1 MDTVARNLERYPL
14 LVLDGAF
21 GTELA
26 RRGFDTNDELW
37 SAKALF
43 EKPELVEAVHRDYY
57 EAGADVSTSASYQA
71 TVEGF
76 EKKGFTR
83 EQAKELIVRS
93 VRLVQQARDAFWQ
106 QKAKRAG
113 RPQPLAA
120 ASVGPYGAYLA
131 DGSEYRG
138 DYRASRAE
146 LSDFHAERLDILVA
160 AEPDILACE
169 TLPLL
174 DEARAIL
181 EDLHRY
187 PDMGAWISFSCKD
200 PEHTCGG
207 DDVADCA
214 RLLDRE
220 SQVAA
225 IGVNCTAPQ
234 YVADLIH
241 NIRAHTE
248 KPVVVYP
255 NTGETY
261 DAVTKTWH
269 GSPTPYRDFVRQWY
283 EAGARLIGGCCRTTP
298 DDIRGIAAFRA
309 SLQK

>member
-1 MDTVARNLERYPL
+1 MDTVARNLERDPL

-187 PDMGAWISFSCKD
+187 PDTGAWISFSCKD

>member
-106 QKAKRAG
+106 QTEKRAG

-138 DYRASRAE
+138 DYKASRAE
-146 LSDFHAERLDILVA
+146 LADFHAERLAILVA
-160 AEPDILACE
+160 AKPDILACE

-234 YVADLIH
+234 YVADLIR